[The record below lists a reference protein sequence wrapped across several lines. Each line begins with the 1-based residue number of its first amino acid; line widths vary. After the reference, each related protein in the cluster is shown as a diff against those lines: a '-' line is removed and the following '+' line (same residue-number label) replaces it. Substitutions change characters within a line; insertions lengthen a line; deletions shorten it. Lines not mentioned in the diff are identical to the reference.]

1 MTSIVMCG
9 LVEAY
14 GHREG
19 WSVPTSAFHLCSQMV
34 VRCARGNSFDFC
46 YSALPA
52 PAGTAHPVDALD
64 CLHISLN
71 FCKFVAEGV

>member
-19 WSVPTSAFHLCSQMV
+19 WLVPTSTFHLCSRMV

-71 FCKFVAEGV
+71 FCKFAAEGV